1 MKSFEGIFIVFFF
14 FGGVDASRFGP
25 NLEFQVGWLF
35 FWRFVPRTFV
45 IWMSFSGFPVS
56 PQRRL
61 IWTSAKYAR
70 TNLSTWNCSAVSC
83 LVVVF

>member
-1 MKSFEGIFIVFFF
+1 MLPGL
-14 FGGVDASRFGP
+14 GP
-25 NLEFQVGWLF
+25 TWSSKLVGFF